1 MEKDVQSTD
10 AAFSLS
16 LMGAVVLTAVYV
28 LQTQFQAEF
37 FLNPGTT
44 LIIAFLAALGAAL
57 FRYSEVQEDM

>member
-44 LIIAFLAALGAAL
+44 LTIALLAALGAAL